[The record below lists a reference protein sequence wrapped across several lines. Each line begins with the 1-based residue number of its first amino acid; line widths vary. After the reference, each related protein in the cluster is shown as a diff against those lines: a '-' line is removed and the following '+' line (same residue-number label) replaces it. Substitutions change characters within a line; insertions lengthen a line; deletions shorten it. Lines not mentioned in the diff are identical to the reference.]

1 MTTVSAEITTFVSK
15 AFKTLDGKIHS
26 SYKNCVASEKM
37 VAKLL
42 FNTKLLLVTKE
53 AEVLRE
59 TL

>member
-37 VAKLL
+37 VAKRL
-42 FNTKLLLVTKE
+42 FDTKLLLVIKE
-53 AEVLRE
+53 AEALRK